1 MSDMGFS
8 DIKNNSGLRVIL
20 VEPQLS
26 ENVGAV
32 ARAMLNCGL
41 TDLIIVN
48 PRESLPNQRADAM
61 SAGATSV
68 LNNAKVFKYLED
80 AVADLN
86 RVYATTARK
95 REITMRSL
103 NPRLAV
109 QEIRNVSKDGEKVGV
124 MFGPEASGLTN
135 EHISLADTIITV
147 PLNPEFSSLNL
158 GQAVLIIA
166 YEWFTSSLNVKESK
180 NDDFSARPANKIEL
194 VDFFN
199 RFETA
204 LDKSGFFRSN
214 DMRPS
219 MIKNLRAM
227 LQRANLTEQEIR
239 TLHGV
244 VSSLSGSWK
253 ETNNQLTKKDIKKT
267 NG

>member
-109 QEIRNVSKDGEKVGV
+109 QEIRNVSKDGEKV
-124 MFGPEASGLTN
+124 
-135 EHISLADTIITV
+135 
-147 PLNPEFSSLNL
+147 PLVTLPIL
-158 GQAVLIIA
+158 VLLCAI
-166 YEWFTSSLNVKESK
+166 L
-180 NDDFSARPANKIEL
+180 
-194 VDFFN
+194 
-199 RFETA
+199 
-204 LDKSGFFRSN
+204 
-214 DMRPS
+214 
-219 MIKNLRAM
+219 
-227 LQRANLTEQEIR
+227 
-239 TLHGV
+239 
-244 VSSLSGSWK
+244 
-253 ETNNQLTKKDIKKT
+253 
-267 NG
+267 

>member
-1 MSDMGFS
+1 MGYS
-8 DIKNNSGLRVIL
+8 DIKNTNGLRVIL

-26 ENVGAV
+26 ENIGAV

-48 PRESLPNQRADAM
+48 PRESIPNQRAEVM

-103 NPRLAV
+103 NPRMAV
-109 QEIRNVSKDGEKVGV
+109 QEIRDVSKVGEKVGV

-135 EHISLADTIITV
+135 HHISLADTIITV
-147 PLNPEFSSLNL
+147 PLNPVFSSLNL

-166 YEWFTSSLNVKESK
+166 YEWFTSSIDVQEIN
-180 NDDFSARPANKIEL
+180 NDEFSSRPANKLEL
-194 VDFFN
+194 VDFFT
-199 RFETA
+199 RFESA

-214 DMRPS
+214 EMRPS

-253 ETNNQLTKKDIKKT
+253 ETNNQKAKNLERK
-267 NG
+267 